1 MNLTYPRE
9 WLVLCNRAL
18 SLIGADPIQSLQDSG
33 IASQNL
39 NIQLPDAVQEVLSYH
54 PYRCARKR
62 TSLAPLVDAPAFGF
76 EYAYQLPSDFCS
88 LIGVYSDTPTL
99 LSVKEYQVEGSTILS
114 DVDGMYIVYVAL
126 PETPKS
132 LTPAVQTA
140 IVYLLAYKM
149 AELTT
154 SNDNLIAR
162 LYQEYQTHLVESVKR
177 DNQGTGDTGGEEWW
191 TEGR

>member
-1 MNLTYPRE
+1 MTLTYPRE

-62 TSLAPLVDAPAFGF
+62 TSLAPLVDTPAFGF
-76 EYAYQLPSDFCS
+76 EFAYQLPSDFCS
-88 LIGVYSDTPTL
+88 LFRVYSDNVL
-99 LSVKEYQVEGSTILS
+99 LSNKEYQMEGSTILS
-114 DVDGMYIVYVAL
+114 DAESMDIVYIAL

-132 LTPAVQTA
+132 LTPAVQSA

-154 SNDNLIAR
+154 SNDNLIMR
-162 LYQEYQTHLVESVKR
+162 LYQEYQTHLLESVKR
-177 DNQGTGDTGGEEWW
+177 DNQGSGDTEGEPWW

>member
-1 MNLTYPRE
+1 MTLTYPRE

-39 NIQLPDAVQEVLSYH
+39 NIQLPDAVQEVLAYH

-62 TSLAPLVDAPAFGF
+62 TSLAPLVDTPAFGF
-76 EYAYQLPSDFCS
+76 SYAYQLPSDFCS
-88 LIGVYSDTPTL
+88 LIGVYSDETL
-99 LSVKEYQVEGSTILS
+99 LTSRDYQFEGSTILS
-114 DVDGMYIVYVAL
+114 DVDNMQIVYVAL

-154 SNDNLIAR
+154 SNDNLIVR
-162 LYQEYQTHLVESVKR
+162 LYQEYQTHLLESVKR
-177 DNQGTGDTGGEEWW
+177 DNQGAGDTSGEVWW